1 MTIALNTK
9 ILEVKIKIPNITNL
23 ANTAAPTAVENKT
36 PNVVNLVKKTDYN
49 TKLVKLKKKTKNNAE
64 PDHDKYTTAEEFNKS
79 TSENFAARLAQANV
93 ANKSDIANFIK
104 KTDFH
109 DKLKNLN
116 KNVTSHKS
124 ELNELSEKN
133 KAILT

>member
-49 TKLVKLKKKTKNNAE
+49 TKLVKLKKK
-64 PDHDKYTTAEEFNKS
+64 
-79 TSENFAARLAQANV
+79 
-93 ANKSDIANFIK
+93 K
-104 KTDFH
+104 KIM
-109 DKLKNLN
+109 LNLIMINILLQKNLISQHQ
-116 KNVTSHKS
+116 K
-124 ELNELSEKN
+124 
-133 KAILT
+133 ILLQD

>member
-1 MTIALNTK
+1 M
-9 ILEVKIKIPNITNL
+9 
-23 ANTAAPTAVENKT
+23 
-36 PNVVNLVKKTDYN
+36 
-49 TKLVKLKKKTKNNAE
+49 VKLKKKKKNNAE

-116 KNVTSHKS
+116 KNVTSNKN

>member
-49 TKLVKLKKKTKNNAE
+49 TKLVKLKKIIIIMLNLIMINI
-64 PDHDKYTTAEEFNKS
+64 
-79 TSENFAARLAQANV
+79 LLQ
-93 ANKSDIANFIK
+93 
-104 KTDFH
+104 
-109 DKLKNLN
+109 KNLISQHQ
-116 KNVTSHKS
+116 K
-124 ELNELSEKN
+124 
-133 KAILT
+133 ILLQD

>member
-49 TKLVKLKKKTKNNAE
+49 TKLVKLKKKKKNNAE

-116 KNVTSHKS
+116 KNVTSNKN